1 MHLRQWLVVQVTV
14 WNVGYLFTI
23 LASETPSSHSNPR
36 WPSPAVATLSSNASS
51 VGLFPTP
58 QPSTP
63 YISGSQT
70 GSGTWKEQT
79 FNPFIVT
86 PTPSPTLHGSSAFE
100 RNTLQPS
107 ATPLLVETPRFHVPP
122 SQPSTTFH
130 TGLHV
135 ESASHIQGP
144 TQTRLWRRDLSS
156 GYTTIPHIHHS
167 HTLESVK
174 ATTMLSSS
182 SPSSPSLSS
191 SSSSPTPSSSLSIS
205 EHSLPSIRLIRPSY
219 SFSHSS
225 PSSPLHFHQSP
236 TPSPPDHAPPSISSS
251 SSSSLSSSSFPHS
264 PGAISNWWRNGTT
277 AELSFVV
284 ESAGG
289 DRIERKMRD
298 VSDRDRVSEASG
310 FFSDGPVWTI
320 ETMWPGALLSPTP
333 SPTSS
338 LATRDHP
345 LMSSAEFTEHQLP
358 RDYAPQS
365 QARSGQERTYSIVI
379 EVEDSSSILYVMPGL
394 VGLSLFLLGFAGYK
408 RCKEHRKRDLLLKMQ
423 PRNSGYHTYSR
434 ESSLRRSQKET
445 QDPNVEGNT
454 ADIRNNEAA
463 TPKIVVH
470 SNGGHSPFTESR
482 RFTDLNSNF
491 GDASSPSSGKRTLH
505 NPTQMGTTTALIT
518 DGSKTS
524 QITVYVHGPRSHSL
538 NTRPGASTSKFPLA
552 GERSRSWHIPDRH
565 EYALGEINPVF
576 QPDEVDDENEGTVGA
591 DIFREID
598 EDDSDSKVGC
608 EFDGELA
615 SFPDVEPRVADLP
628 SASAVRK
635 DVTDVGCRVRDIVTK
650 L

>member
-1 MHLRQWLVVQVTV
+1 
-14 WNVGYLFTI
+14 
-23 LASETPSSHSNPR
+23 
-36 WPSPAVATLSSNASS
+36 
-51 VGLFPTP
+51 
-58 QPSTP
+58 
-63 YISGSQT
+63 
-70 GSGTWKEQT
+70 
-79 FNPFIVT
+79 
-86 PTPSPTLHGSSAFE
+86 
-100 RNTLQPS
+100 
-107 ATPLLVETPRFHVPP
+107 
-122 SQPSTTFH
+122 
-130 TGLHV
+130 
-135 ESASHIQGP
+135 
-144 TQTRLWRRDLSS
+144 
-156 GYTTIPHIHHS
+156 
-167 HTLESVK
+167 
-174 ATTMLSSS
+174 MLSLSS
-182 SPSSPSLSS
+182 SPSSLQSPLLS
-191 SSSSPTPSSSLSIS
+191 SIS
-205 EHSLPSIRLIRPSY
+205 EHSLPSIGLIRPSY

-236 TPSPPDHAPPSISSS
+236 TPSPPGHAPPSISSS
-251 SSSSLSSSSFPHS
+251 SSSLTSSSFSHS
-264 PGAISNWWRNGTT
+264 PGAISNRWRNGTT
-277 AELSFVV
+277 ADLSFVA

-320 ETMWPGALLSPTP
+320 ETIWPGALLSQTP

-345 LMSSAEFTEHQLP
+345 LMSSAAFTEHQLP

-365 QARSGQERTYSIVI
+365 QARSGQERTYTIVI
-379 EVEDSSSILYVMPGL
+379 TVKDSSSILYVMPGL

-491 GDASSPSSGKRTLH
+491 GDPSSGKRTH

-524 QITVYVHGPRSHSL
+524 QITVYVHGPRSQSL
-538 NTRPGASTSKFPLA
+538 NTRPEASTSRFPLA

-576 QPDEVDDENEGTVGA
+576 QPDEVDDENDGTVGA

-598 EDDSDSKVGC
+598 EEDSDSKVGC

-615 SFPDVEPRVADLP
+615 SFPDVEPRVSDLP

-635 DVTDVGCRVRDIVTK
+635 DITDVDYRVRDIVTK